1 MAMLCSDPEKNQCQT
16 DLTSVRLA
24 EALLLLYLVCAA
36 FAVNTERGGG
46 AQHQGCESG
55 F

>member
-16 DLTSVRLA
+16 DLASVRLA

-36 FAVNTERGGG
+36 FAVNTEQGGG